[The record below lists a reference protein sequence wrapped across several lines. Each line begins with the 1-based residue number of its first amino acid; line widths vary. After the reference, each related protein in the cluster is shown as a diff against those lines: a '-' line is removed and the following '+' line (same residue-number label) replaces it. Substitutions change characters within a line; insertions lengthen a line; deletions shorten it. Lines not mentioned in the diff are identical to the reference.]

1 MTKAQ
6 GWILIGFIAIVL
18 IGCGIF
24 LYQNSMQAKID
35 ANIENSK
42 ADNRTPQQ
50 GVDSCLQM
58 CVQNYQDSTQEE
70 TCARECAKAYNVP
83 WN

>member
-42 ADNRTPQQ
+42 AANRTPQQ

-58 CVQNYQDSTQEE
+58 CVQNYQDLYESAAVKG
-70 TCARECAKAYNVP
+70 CFGGVWRS
-83 WN
+83 